1 VPRPPEVWGIA
12 LVSLVLHLLPQP
24 GYGFHRDELLYL
36 AMGQHLDLFRMQFP
50 PLIALLAELARS
62 LPLDLLRS
70 VRLLPALASAALP
83 LLAAVITR
91 ELGGRRR
98 VGFLAAL
105 AVLVAPLF
113 LRAGVLF
120 QPVVFEQLWWCLA
133 TLALVKLL
141 NGRDRRWWLVL
152 GLALG
157 LSALTKFSVA
167 FLVAGVLVAI
177 AVSLLRQD
185 LRTLWPWLA
194 AALSAVLALPS
205 LTGQIAWGWPFL
217 AQARELRA
225 TQLGHVD
232 PLGFFLGQFRL
243 LGPGG
248 PLWLIGLVALL
259 ASAKLRPFRPLGLLV
274 LTVFL
279 LLLITRGKDYYF
291 GPLHPL
297 LIAVAVVMLELWLE
311 GRRWRR
317 PALAAVIAFLLLG
330 GVVLLP
336 LGIPI
341 LPPESM
347 ARYAASLGLA
357 QATRT
362 NTGESLPLP
371 QDFADMTGW
380 REQVAMVARVFRELP
395 PAERSRT
402 TILAVNYGRAG
413 ALALFGPEL
422 GLPYPISRNGD
433 FYQWSLDRPIGETV
447 IVVGGTPER
456 LREYWGEVREAARS
470 RNPTGVDEE
479 QDVPIFVCRK
489 PKTDLRTLFRSLG
502 PDWG

>member
-1 VPRPPEVWGIA
+1 MPTLEIWGLA
-12 LVSLVLHLLPQP
+12 LISLIFHMLPQP

-70 VRLLPALASAALP
+70 VRLIPALAGATLP
-83 LLAAVITR
+83 VLVAMIAG

-98 VGFLAAL
+98 AGFLAAL
-105 AVLVAPLF
+105 AILVSPLF

-177 AVSLLRQD
+177 AVSPLRQD

-205 LTGQIAWGWPFL
+205 LAGQITWGWPFL

-232 PLGFFLGQFRL
+232 PLGFFLGQFLL

-248 PLWLIGLVALL
+248 PLWLIGLIVLL
-259 ASAKLRPFRPLGLLV
+259 VSAKLRPFRPLGLLA

-279 LLLITRGKDYYF
+279 LLLATRGKDYYF

-297 LIAVAVVMLELWLE
+297 LIAAAAVMLEVWLE

-317 PALAAVIAFLLLG
+317 AVFTAVVAFLLLG
-330 GVVLLP
+330 GVALLP
-336 LGIPI
+336 LGVPI

-347 ARYAASLGLA
+347 SRYAARLGVA
-357 QATRT
+357 RTTRT
-362 NTGESLPLP
+362 NMGESLPLP
-371 QDFADMTGW
+371 QDYADMTGW
-380 REQVAMVARVFRELP
+380 REQVSTVATVFRELP
-395 PAERSRT
+395 PGERSRA
-402 TILAVNYGRAG
+402 TILANNYGRAG
-413 ALALFGPEL
+413 ALALYGPEQ

-433 FYQWSLDRPIGETV
+433 FYQWSLGRPIGETV
-447 IVVGGTPER
+447 IVVGGSVER
-456 LREYWGEVREAARS
+456 LREYWGEVTEAARS
-470 RNPTGVDEE
+470 RNPTGVQEE

-502 PDWG
+502 PEWG